1 MKKIDMRVAI
11 SLVVL
16 LVLLF
21 IGGVVCNHMYVYM
34 YYININNTHIY
45 LPIGT
50 SSSKVAGKLREQVLS
65 LSGDV
70 CISVVDY
77 EKISINGKTF
87 LIYKLVLGE
96 SATSKALETESPSP
110 RTVRIVRK
118 RHDEIVYLREKISTE
133 FSHIHLPEVPT
144 PPIELIAD
152 NIGSTT
158 NTNSYGNIN
167 LSIDTSCSDAYDGDN
182 ANPLH
187 KDRNSSDSNRKSVD
201 VIDSASDRHRKD
213 MSDFLETLITNPMI
227 GRVVI
232 HDIRSTQDDLFL
244 TERDNKKSY
253 VNEEEKKIE
262 DIHISNANESIHI
275 LFPFI
280 LWNDPRLL
288 AISVTGWSEIG
299 AIKKELKVF
308 YSIEVKFKE
317 FVWTLSKRYRQF
329 RSLYNSIKEGCDIKV
344 EFPVKVNKKKTK
356 SKDRETETKYN
367 ENTLRLNSFLKELI
381 KEVGMAHPLL
391 LIFLESDICNR
402 TSGYDV
408 IKITNN
414 LWSLEKT
421 TLSSLNDRKIKG
433 DQIEKSLQDMSLISL
448 NINKYETTSTV
459 ILGSSFASIA
469 ETDDDG
475 YRFLFINSIFYYYYY
490 YLVKL
495 NNYLL
500 FKILV

>member
-1 MKKIDMRVAI
+1 V
-11 SLVVL
+11 S
-16 LVLLF
+16 
-21 IGGVVCNHMYVYM
+21 
-34 YYININNTHIY
+34 
-45 LPIGT
+45 
-50 SSSKVAGKLREQVLS
+50 
-65 LSGDV
+65 
-70 CISVVDY
+70 DY

-87 LIYKLVLGE
+87 LIYKLILGE
-96 SATSKALETESPSP
+96 SSTSKALETESPSP

-133 FSHIHLPEVPT
+133 FSHIQLPLVPT

-152 NIGSTT
+152 DSDVFASIASANS
-158 NTNSYGNIN
+158 NANSSSYGTNN
-167 LSIDTSCSDAYDGDN
+167 VSIDTSISNDVSDADIS
-182 ANPLH
+182 NPLH
-187 KDRNSSDSNRKSVD
+187 RDRNSSEMNRKSND
-201 VIDSASDRHRKD
+201 IIDSASGRHKKD
-213 MSDFLETLITNPMI
+213 MTDFLEVLITNPMI

-244 TERDNKKSY
+244 TEMDNKKSQLS
-253 VNEEEKKIE
+253 EEEKKIE
-262 DIHISNANESIHI
+262 EDHANNANESLNV

-299 AIKKELKVF
+299 VGKKELKIF

-317 FVWTLSKRYRQF
+317 FIWTLSKRYRQF

-381 KEVGMAHPLL
+381 KEVGMGHPLL

-402 TSGYDV
+402 TTGYDV
-408 IKITNN
+408 VKVGNN
-414 LWSLEKT
+414 AWSIEKT
-421 TLSSLNDRKIKG
+421 TLASLNDRKSKG
-433 DQIEKSLQDMSLISL
+433 CRIEKSLQDMSLLSL

-469 ETDDDG
+469 NDNDYDG
-475 YRFLFINSIFYYYYY
+475 YR
-490 YLVKL
+490 
-495 NNYLL
+495 LL
-500 FKILV
+500 FYILFLILLLIIFLNEIKFKL